1 MYRVPTGA
9 VPTTA
14 ATAGTAA
21 PGNTLTAEQ
30 HNNHAAATV
39 VTAHLDTEHHQHHH
53 QQQQPQ
59 EEPYYVNA
67 KQYHRILKRR
77 AARLKLEEMSKS
89 TTRSRKPYL
98 HESRHR
104 HAMRRPRGP
113 GGRFL
118 SEFFRKSCHLMY
130 LIIHIFF

>member
-1 MYRVPTGA
+1 MYRI
-9 VPTTA
+9 TA
-14 ATAGTAA
+14 
-21 PGNTLTAEQ
+21 
-30 HNNHAAATV
+30 AAAT
-39 VTAHLDTEHHQHHH
+39 TTTTTNSNAAIAQQTHLDTADQHQHQQ

-77 AARLKLEEMSKS
+77 AARLKLEEMSRS
-89 TTRSRKPYL
+89 SQRSRKPYL

-118 SEFFRKSCHLMY
+118 SKNCLVSDY
-130 LIIHIFF
+130 S